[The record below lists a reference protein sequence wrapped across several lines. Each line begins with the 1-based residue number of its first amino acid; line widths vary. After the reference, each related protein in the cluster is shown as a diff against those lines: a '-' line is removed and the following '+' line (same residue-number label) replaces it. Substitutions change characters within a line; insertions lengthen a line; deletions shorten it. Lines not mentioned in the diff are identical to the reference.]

1 MKKCFKV
8 TTAVSLLIIMA
19 LSFTGCTTF
28 DNFKAAFID
37 KPQKETVKIQ
47 VGVLEPVTG
56 VDSQAAEDEI
66 RGIQL
71 ANKVHPNVKGKMISL
86 VFADNKSDIDATE
99 TAVQTLIAKEPLVIL
114 GSYGNIYSLAAS
126 P

>member
-47 VGVLEPVTG
+47 VGVLEPVTW
-56 VDSQAAEDEI
+56 VDSQAAED
-66 RGIQL
+66 
-71 ANKVHPNVKGKMISL
+71 
-86 VFADNKSDIDATE
+86 
-99 TAVQTLIAKEPLVIL
+99 
-114 GSYGNIYSLAAS
+114 
-126 P
+126 